1 MRLVKNAVLLRYSEI
16 GLKSRRTRREMER
29 LLIENVKESL
39 MSRGIPFAS
48 VVKRASRIVVYTVDE
63 RAPRVLSKVFG
74 VRSVSHA
81 VELPADLE
89 VMKRAA
95 VELASRSSG
104 SFAVRIQR
112 ITKEFPLTSV
122 DLARI
127 IGGAVKAS
135 TGRPVDLSS
144 PDQTIFIEIIQES
157 AYLFD
162 SRIEGPGGLPLGSQ
176 GSAVALVSGGIDSPV
191 AAWMMMR
198 RGVSV
203 RPVHMRLT
211 EEGERQFLR
220 AVSALEEYSP
230 RALDPIVVDHRETM
244 EEVVLRLKDAGA
256 LEWTCIFCKRL
267 MLLEALR
274 TARRVG
280 AAPAVV
286 TGESIGQV
294 ASQTLANMAVI
305 SRGID
310 ALILRPLVGMNKEDI
325 VKLAERI
332 GVMSG
337 YRPIECPIRPARV
350 LTGASWDRFVKVARE
365 AGLATLAGVE
375 S

>member
-1 MRLVKNAVLLRYSEI
+1 MRLVKNAVLVRYSEI

-29 LLIENVKESL
+29 LLMENVRESL
-39 MSRGIPFAS
+39 MSRGISIAS
-48 VVKRASRIVVYTVDE
+48 VVKKASRIVAYTVDE
-63 RAPRVLSKVFG
+63 RAPCVISKVFG

-89 VMKRAA
+89 TLKRAA
-95 VELASRSSG
+95 IELASGSSG
-104 SFAVRIQR
+104 SFAVRVQR
-112 ITKEFPLTSV
+112 VTKEFPLTSTEV
-122 DLARI
+122 ARVV
-127 IGGAVKAS
+127 GGAVKAS

-144 PDQTIFIEIIQES
+144 PDQTIFIEIIGDM

-162 SRIEGPGGLPLGSQ
+162 SKVEGPGGLPLGSQ

-191 AAWMMMR
+191 AAWMVMR

-211 EEGERQFLR
+211 EEGEEQFLR

-230 RALDPIVVDHRETM
+230 RSLDPLVVDHRETL
-244 EEVVLRLKDAGA
+244 EEVAARLRDAGA
-256 LEWTCIFCKRL
+256 PEWTCIFCKRL
-267 MLLEALR
+267 MLLEAAR
-274 TARRVG
+274 TAERLR
-280 AAPAVV
+280 ASAVV

-310 ALILRPLVGMNKEDI
+310 ALVLRPLVGMNKEDI
-325 VKLAERI
+325 VRLAERI
-332 GVMSG
+332 GVMAG
-337 YRPIECPIRPARV
+337 YRPVECPLRPARV
-350 LTGASWDRFVKVARE
+350 ITGASWDRFVWVARE
-365 AGLATLAGVE
+365 AGLSSLAGVE